1 MNHLAHLFLAPD
13 SPEARIGSILGDFC
27 KGLSLRELPE
37 QVQRGMQHHW
47 SVDDYTDRHPQVLAS
62 RRLFSSRRRRFA
74 GVALD
79 ILYDH
84 YLLKHWYEFTGVEQD
99 EFIRRVYRE
108 LSEHEPLM
116 PDAMARVTR
125 RMTEDD
131 WFGHY
136 RHLDNIDSPLTGLP
150 RESGSPTGL
159 TASSRKYAI
168 TMPSSRRV
176 FSVFPRP
183 GARLKGLLISC
194 CFQPSLNRL
203 MISIRPALARVM

>member
-27 KGLSLRELPE
+27 KGLSLRELPK

-136 RHLDNIDSPLTGLP
+136 RHLDNIGFALDRVAARIRFPNRFDGIIEEIRHNDAELEARFLRFFPDLERDS
-150 RESGSPTGL
+150 R
-159 TASSRKYAI
+159 A
-168 TMPSSRRV
+168 
-176 FSVFPRP
+176 F
-183 GARLKGLLISC
+183 
-194 CFQPSLNRL
+194 
-203 MISIRPALARVM
+203 

>member
-1 MNHLAHLFLAPD
+1 MTIRTGIRRSWQA
-13 SPEARIGSILGDFC
+13 G
-27 KGLSLRELPE
+27 
-37 QVQRGMQHHW
+37 V
-47 SVDDYTDRHPQVLAS
+47 YS
-62 RRLFSSRRRRFA
+62 RRDVA
-74 GVALD
+74 GLPGALD

-84 YLLKHWYEFTGVEQD
+84 SLLKHWYEFTGVEQD

-136 RHLDNIDSPLTGLP
+136 RHLDNIGFALDRVAARIRFPNRFDGIIEEIRHNDAEL
-150 RESGSPTGL
+150 SG
-159 TASSRKYAI
+159 AF
-168 TMPSSRRV
+168 

-183 GARLKGLLISC
+183 GARLKGLFDLLLLSAVPQQI
-194 CFQPSLNRL
+194 ND
-203 MISIRPALARVM
+203 IDKARVGPRHVGRHGQE